1 MKLNSKLKLYL
12 MTLLVVNFSTFA
24 QTTVLLTGA
33 AGFIGSN
40 FLKYMFDKY
49 PDYQFVILDNL
60 TYAGNLNNFPDYIK
74 NSSRFEFF
82 YGSVTNQSMVDLLMQ
97 RSNLVVHFAAES
109 HVTNSIYEDKIFF
122 ETDVDGT
129 RTMMRSLIKHRDR
142 VQRFIHISTSE
153 VYGTA
158 ETVPMTEDHPLNP
171 RSPYAAAKT
180 GADRLVYAYWC
191 TYDLPATIL
200 RPFNNYG
207 TNQHIEKLIP
217 LFITNALRG
226 KKLTVHG
233 RGAQLRDWVHT
244 TDTCRA
250 IDMALHISEFDKIKQ
265 QIINIGTGRGISI
278 LDIAQKISKIMQLP
292 TGAIEF
298 VGDRPGQVDCHISSI
313 DKAQRLLGWQAEK
326 DFDIELARI
335 IEWYTKN
342 PEWWEKATMVVPYL
356 IQNSFL
362 NLKDSKQNEN

>member
-1 MKLNSKLKLYL
+1 VKLSSKLKIGLS
-12 MTLLVVNFSTFA
+12 LLWMGTYGTSVQA
-24 QTTVLLTGA
+24 QTTILLTGA

-40 FLKYMFDKY
+40 FLKYMFAKY
-49 PDYQFVILDNL
+49 PDYQFIILDNL
-60 TYAGNLNNFPDYIK
+60 TYAGNLNNFPAEIK
-74 NSSRFEFF
+74 NSPRFEFF
-82 YGSVTNQSMVDLLMQ
+82 YGSVTNQSVVDLLMQ
-97 RSNLVVHFAAES
+97 RSDLVVHFAAES
-109 HVTNSIYEDKIFF
+109 HVTNSIYEDKVFF

-129 RTMMRSLIKHRDR
+129 RTMMRSLIKYRDK
-142 VQRFIHISTSE
+142 VQRFVHISTSE

-191 TYDLPATIL
+191 TYDLPVTIL

-233 RGAQLRDWVHT
+233 QGTQMRDWVHT
-244 TDTCRA
+244 TDTARA
-250 IDMALHISEFDKIKQ
+250 IDLALHTTQFDQIKQ
-265 QIINIGTGRGISI
+265 QVINIGTGKGISI
-278 LDIAQKISKIMQLP
+278 LEIAQKISKIMQLP
-292 TGAIEF
+292 ADAIEF
-298 VGDRPGQVDCHISSI
+298 VGDRPGQVDCHISSTERA
-313 DKAQRLLGWQAEK
+313 KKLLGWQAEK
-326 DFDIELARI
+326 DFDTELAKI
-335 IEWYTKN
+335 IDWYTAN

-356 IQNSFL
+356 MQNSFL
-362 NLKDSKQNEN
+362 NLQK